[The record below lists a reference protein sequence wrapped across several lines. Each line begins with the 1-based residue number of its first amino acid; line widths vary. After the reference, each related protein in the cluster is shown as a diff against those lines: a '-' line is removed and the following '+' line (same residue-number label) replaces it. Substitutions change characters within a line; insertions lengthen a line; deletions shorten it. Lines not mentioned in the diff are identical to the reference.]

1 MRALAAA
8 RPEAGR
14 FWVRYLG
21 DMNGRVVERK
31 APLAHAHSV
40 RFERV
45 PPVREFPSYTGQ
57 RNFPGL
63 WWSST
68 TQDLVGYESWLERD
82 RVMLLDFSREVVA
95 FSSQPFWLTWRAGA
109 ELRRHAPDYFA
120 RLADGSRLVIDVRAD
135 DDIGLRDAEAFA
147 ATGEACA
154 SIGWSYERVGAPD
167 PVLVV
172 NLRWLSDYKHPRTL
186 DPACAA
192 TLRAALARPLA
203 LMDAARIAGDPMA
216 VLPSLFHMLWS
227 GSLQADLSTS
237 PLSGSTLVQAAG
249 EDR

>member
-1 MRALAAA
+1 M
-8 RPEAGR
+8 RPEAGK

-21 DMNGRVVERK
+21 DMNGRLTERK
-31 APLAHAHSV
+31 TPLAHAHSV

-68 TQDLVGYESWLERD
+68 MQGLVGYESWLERD
-82 RVMLLDFSREVVA
+82 RVMLLDFSREVAA

-109 ELRRHAPDYFA
+109 ELRRHVPDYFV
-120 RLADGSRLVIDVRAD
+120 RLADGSGLVIDVRAD
-135 DDIGLRDAEAFA
+135 DDIGPRDAEAFA
-147 ATGEACA
+147 VTAEACA
-154 SIGWSYERVGAPD
+154 SVGWGYQRVGALD
-167 PVLVV
+167 PVLAV

-186 DPACAA
+186 DPVCAA
-192 TLRAALARPLA
+192 ILRAALTRPLP
-203 LMDAARIAGDPMA
+203 LMGAARTAGDPMA

-227 GSLQADLSTS
+227 GSLQADLSAA

-249 EDR
+249 ERR